1 MKKIFQI
8 AAVLFFCYYLLLLFW
23 DYSNLLE
30 NTLNKDVIK
39 VEMTNNSEITNQ
51 KYIEKIKNICKETDT
66 SLYYRM
72 YNKKTMTYY
81 IVDENH
87 NFFEMNLNEK
97 LDRNQYLT
105 TKGTKGHQ
113 MNYICINKV
122 CELRNIDEI
131 TDYKLDTATFYIKTN
146 NYNEFD
152 DNCEKN
158 GISLEKIEMTTT
170 RISAVNFENMMIAVA
185 LMALVFIMYN
195 LSVKRNVFIR
205 RMSGYGDIDNFFYS
219 MKKEIK
225 LIGIPCACLF
235 MTACAIMAIFHPR
248 MVVSFM
254 ELYRWGEF
262 DNIIS

>member
-131 TDYKLDTATFYIKTN
+131 REYKLDAATFYVKTK
-146 NYNEFD
+146 NYNAFD
-152 DNCEKN
+152 DCCEKN
-158 GISLEKIEMTTT
+158 GISLEKLEMTTT
-170 RISAVNFENMMIAVA
+170 RLSAVNFENMMIAVA

-195 LSVKRNVFIR
+195 LSIKRNVFIR
-205 RMSGYGDIDNFFYS
+205 RMSGFSDVDNFFYS

-235 MTACAIMAIFHPR
+235 VTACAIMAIFYPR